1 MDAILL
7 SIVILGLAILAWAA
21 RMKWANDLTYG
32 QRLAMIESWGFLLS
46 DDYLPELKSFRS
58 VSYHRHMR
66 EVFWGRDPYKLYP
79 HLKEVK

>member
-1 MDAILL
+1 MVAILL
-7 SIVILGLAILAWAA
+7 SIVILGIAILAWAA
-21 RMKWANDLTYG
+21 RMKWANDVTCD
-32 QRLAMIESWGFLLS
+32 QRLAMIESWRSLLH

-58 VSYHRHMR
+58 VSYNRHMR